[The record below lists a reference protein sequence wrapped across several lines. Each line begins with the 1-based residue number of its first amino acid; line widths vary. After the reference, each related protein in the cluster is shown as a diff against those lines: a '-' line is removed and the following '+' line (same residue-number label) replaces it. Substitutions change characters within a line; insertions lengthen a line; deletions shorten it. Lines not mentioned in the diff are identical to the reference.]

1 MNILNLRY
9 IQNTSKTV
17 SLDQIQVYG
26 VDLSPIQPSLYVYKW
41 MVVELPLMIS
51 LPPNC
56 IFEIDDIEEPWTYK
70 YKFDFLHLRMMTGSI
85 TDWQKCFHQCYE

>member
-1 MNILNLRY
+1 M
-9 IQNTSKTV
+9 KF
-17 SLDQIQVYG
+17 
-26 VDLSPIQPSLYVYKW
+26 
-41 MVVELPLMIS
+41 PLTIS

-85 TDWQKCFHQCYE
+85 ADWQKCFHQCYE